1 MKSLTTGR
9 AVRLVTALLGFALA
23 TSLLAPV
30 AAHAQDDVSQFDA
43 LVTEARDTAQAT
55 VDAAN
60 IASEEGVSTMTPEQQ
75 VMGPLAEH
83 LPVIVSELRTYADFL
98 AALEVPADRADDVTT
113 HVAALA
119 DLAGVLGEAAASAST
134 GDLEAVGEGYEAME
148 DILVELAGTIT
159 PEYFDVA
166 FISPVRERFESF
178 TALTPEDRTYLEG
191 VEAAQ
196 NEFNR
201 RNEEAGRKVFDGTIY
216 VSPADMMRAFYEA
229 GAGKAFPVVEA
240 ALLQLSPTERFVDE
254 HEWRLREAADD
265 SRLDRLIGEAA
276 RDGDAVSFMAINDQ
290 LGLNPELGESGRVY
304 PELDPAF
311 GRAMTGGGP
320 LSASLDTST
329 PIGRDPYGAALFDIL
344 RGYSYAD
351 ASGSAAGTFSF
362 PGMTTDLQM
371 EAVARNAV
379 MFEAAWA
386 DVAYRIDAITP
397 PSGFAADHQVILD
410 YLDAHG
416 TAFRSLLAAS
426 VAGDG
431 DAIQPSLES
440 MRTAYCSA
448 AASLSD
454 EIAPATTVYFDATF
468 DICR

>member
-1 MKSLTTGR
+1 MTSSTTR
-9 AVRLVTALLGFALA
+9 RPVRLVLALLGIALA
-23 TSLLAPV
+23 ISLLAPV

-43 LVTEARDTAQAT
+43 VVSEARDTAQTA

-60 IASEEGVSTMTPEQQ
+60 IASEEGGSTMTPEQQ

-83 LPVIVSELRTYADFL
+83 LPIIVSELRSYADFL
-98 AALEVPADRADDVTT
+98 AALEVPGARADDVAA
-113 HVAALA
+113 HVAALGDVAGLLDEAATAASTA
-119 DLAGVLGEAAASAST
+119 DLP
-134 GDLEAVGEGYEAME
+134 AVGDGYKAME

-159 PEYFDVA
+159 PEYFDLA
-166 FISPVRERFESF
+166 FISPVRERYESF
-178 TALTPEDRTYLEG
+178 KSLTPEDRAYLEG

-196 NEFNR
+196 DEFIR
-201 RNEEAGRKVFDGTIY
+201 RNQEAGRKVFDGTIY

-229 GAGKAFPVVEA
+229 GAGEAFPAVEA
-240 ALLQLSPTERFVDE
+240 ELLLLSPTERFVDE

-276 RDGDAVSFMAINDQ
+276 RDGDAISFMAMNNQ
-290 LGLNPELGESGRVY
+290 LALNPELGESGRVY

-311 GRAMTGGGP
+311 GRAMTGGGA
-320 LSASLDTST
+320 LSASLDRST

-344 RGYSYAD
+344 RGYAYAD
-351 ASGSAAGTFSF
+351 ASMFAADTFDF
-362 PGMTTDLQM
+362 PGTTTDLQM
-371 EAVARNAV
+371 EAVARNAD

-386 DVAYRIDAITP
+386 DVEDRIDTLSP

-410 YLDAHG
+410 YLDEHG
-416 TAFRSLLAAS
+416 TAFRSLLAAAG
-426 VAGDG
+426 AGDEG
-431 DAIQPSLES
+431 AIQPALES
-440 MRTAYCSA
+440 MRTGYCSA